1 MGSEWYNLNKCR
13 NKKKLQASHIQNE
26 NTSFIISHLT
36 ARRMNERYDTYI
48 FKLLQES
55 FHFRETRQPL
65 HHLVEAGRTIFLRY
79 IIFQQFTQS
88 FQLFSCFDKFIHY
101 LSTRTRIYRLLIY
114 FLTIILLF
122 LSQLIT
128 LIPNFLEFFALH
140 IVRFTSI
147 STIASPYITKL
158 LVKSH

>member
-1 MGSEWYNLNKCR
+1 MGSEWYNLNNKGR

-36 ARRMNERYDTYI
+36 ARRMNDRYDTCI

-79 IIFQQFTQS
+79 IISSHSQS
-88 FQLFSCFDKFIHY
+88 FQLFSCFDKLIHY

-122 LSQLIT
+122 LSQLI
-128 LIPNFLEFFALH
+128 LNFLEFFALH